1 MNSELIT
8 CPNCG
13 QESEYHYQ
21 DDQLKHWD
29 LCLCAKQYKQT
40 KLDTFDL
47 QIRRIINE
55 VYRSRSRKV
64 PVATKASAKR
74 V

>member
-13 QESEYHYQ
+13 QETEYHFQ
-21 DDQLKHWD
+21 DDELKHWE
-29 LCLCAKQYKQT
+29 LCHCAKQYKQI

-55 VYRSRSRKV
+55 EFV
-64 PVATKASAKR
+64 PKNKR
-74 V
+74 YSKNS

>member
-13 QESEYHYQ
+13 QETEYHFQ
-21 DDQLKHWD
+21 DDELKHWE

-55 VYRSRSRKV
+55 EFV
-64 PVATKASAKR
+64 PKNKR
-74 V
+74 YSKNS